1 MKIYR
6 VTCDGLPDW
15 GLLAISLVDFPA
27 VEKNFLKFCE
37 EPKVHRQRIAFK
49 ADEEQRIITGVALLA
64 DTPIYRYNEDMGE
77 YYIVFEKDTIRQLVE
92 KYSKDG
98 LLNVIDLQHDRD
110 TVSTDQCVMVES
122 YFIDKER
129 GIAPE
134 EFADVPDGS
143 WIVSF
148 KVQDAELWRQI
159 KESHGEEGG
168 LNGFSVEV
176 VSNIERMRAQHRMA
190 AEEQPIDNLDALADA
205 LGIEKKKYDFRVS
218 RSDIKA
224 AMREDVQV
232 DVELTDGETVIR
244 CQIKDL
250 GKREG
255 ADVVSVYKPDQKV
268 WEVLKLD
275 DIAAVKLTDLPLAK
289 WNYDVPSY
297 EDIVADDDIVI
308 TDSREASDENLK
320 AAIEGRFF
328 ANIFY
333 DDESGEGC
341 TGSRVVQVCAA
352 GYHTGTGNKCFRAYE
367 WSGATH
373 TEVPAWKMF
382 LTKRCRYFR
391 LMTEAD
397 RWTSV
402 PPLYHMNDSQMETI
416 LWQVDDTFIP
426 TQA

>member
-6 VTCDGLPDW
+6 VTYDDQPDW

-37 EPKVHRQRIAFK
+37 EPKRQQVRLK
-49 ADEEQRIITGVALLA
+49 ADDEQHVITGVALLA
-64 DTPIYRYNEDMGE
+64 DTPIYRRNKELGE

-110 TVSTDQCVMVES
+110 TYSTSQCVMIES

-129 GIAPE
+129 GIVPE
-134 EFADVPDGS
+134 EFKDVTDGS
-143 WIVSF
+143 WVVSF
-148 KVQDAELWRQI
+148 KVTDDDLWKQI
-159 KESHGEEGG
+159 KESDGGEGG

-176 VSNIERMRAQHRMA
+176 VSGLERMKAQHRMA
-190 AEEQPIDNLDALADA
+190 AEEPIGDCEALAEA
-205 LGIEKKKYDFRVS
+205 LGLEKKKIDFRVS
-218 RSDIKA
+218 TSDVKA
-224 AMREDVQV
+224 AMREEVQV
-232 DVELTDGETVIR
+232 DIELTDGGKVVR
-244 CQIKDL
+244 GQMKDL
-250 GKREG
+250 GRRGG
-255 ADVVSVYKPDQKV
+255 ADVVSVYLPDKEV

-275 DIAAVKLTDLPLAK
+275 DIAAVKLTDVPLAAWK
-289 WNYDVPSY
+289 YDVPSY

-308 TDSREASDENLK
+308 TDSREANDENLK

-328 ANIFY
+328 AMIYY

-341 TGSRVVQVCAA
+341 TNARQVQVVAA

-367 WSGATH
+367 WFGDTH

-382 LTKRCRYFR
+382 LTKRCRSFR

-397 RWTSV
+397 KWTSV

-416 LWQVDDTFIP
+416 LWQVDDSFIP
-426 TQA
+426 TTV